1 MKENLP
7 CNLHLNYYDSESS
20 TETEDDENEDII
32 DIDTEPNMEEILT
45 QLKKFLQG

>member
-1 MKENLP
+1 M
-7 CNLHLNYYDSESS
+7 HLNYYDSESS
-20 TETEDDENEDII
+20 TETEDENEDII